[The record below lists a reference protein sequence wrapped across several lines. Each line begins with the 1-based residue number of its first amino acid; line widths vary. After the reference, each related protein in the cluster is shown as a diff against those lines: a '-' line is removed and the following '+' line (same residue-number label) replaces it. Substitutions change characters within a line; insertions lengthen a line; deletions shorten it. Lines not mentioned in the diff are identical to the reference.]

1 MFTETGYFF
10 KFNSNLV
17 ATGQARVNLVNFC
30 KFFNKLYNRV
40 QINCQ
45 RSAKRVQLNI
55 WTKAARRFVM
65 EIYKSFTEKSDRDFL
80 RVPLNEKSGDEG
92 F

>member
-1 MFTETGYFF
+1 MFTETGYCF
-10 KFNSNLV
+10 KFNSNSV

-40 QINCQ
+40 QINCW
-45 RSAKRVQLNI
+45 RSAKRVRLNI